1 MLRPWIVNLKTPT
14 LYAVTAEVTELNNEK
29 NLKKTP
35 CSQRTIIKQEL
46 PKEAKKRLKQ
56 LQVQKRVENYFSFN
70 FYSKQRRL
78 KR

>member
-35 CSQRTIIKQEL
+35 CSQRTIIKQE
-46 PKEAKKRLKQ
+46 
-56 LQVQKRVENYFSFN
+56 
-70 FYSKQRRL
+70 
-78 KR
+78 